1 MLQTI
6 SLLRWCRGVEDHPTV
21 PQYLRLGHYPTP
33 SYLNSLLILLRT
45 TECTVSPRIIC
56 YVLSMLSSC
65 PFSFQFRNHP
75 AIHDFLHHRKE
86 VFIQT
91 LTPALHPEVRSLV
104 GIPALT
110 LASCMSSGSYN
121 KTPQGGWLI
130 NGRNQCLPVLKPGN
144 PRSGGQK
151 ATLSCLIAGPFT
163 LCPDMAE
170 GAGSSPDSHL

>member
-1 MLQTI
+1 MHSVSQGYMLCLINVEQLSI
-6 SLLRWCRGVEDHPTV
+6 FLPVQESPCYPCLLLC
-21 PQYLRLGHYPTP
+21 
-33 SYLNSLLILLRT
+33 
-45 TECTVSPRIIC
+45 
-56 YVLSMLSSC
+56 
-65 PFSFQFRNHP
+65 
-75 AIHDFLHHRKE
+75 HRKE

-110 LASCMSSGSYN
+110 LASCVSSGSYN